1 MWLLFILH
9 DGTYANV
16 ADIEEVF
23 DIGLNRAVDLL
34 AVKRAG
40 GRGGRGAATEPLK
53 DLGAHPETGEAVKVM
68 AGRFGP
74 YVKCGSIN
82 ATLPKGTEPTAL
94 TMDEAVKLIAERA
107 AKGPSKGKGGRKTV
121 QKAAKP
127 KAAATK
133 PAAAKKKAPAK
144 KKPAAKKA

>member
-1 MWLLFILH
+1 
-9 DGTYANV
+9 
-16 ADIEEVF
+16 
-23 DIGLNRAVDLL
+23 
-34 AVKRAG
+34 
-40 GRGGRGAATEPLK
+40 
-53 DLGAHPETGEAVKVM
+53 M

-127 KAAATK
+127 KAAAKK
-133 PAAAKKKAPAK
+133 PATKKAPTK
-144 KKPAAKKA
+144 KKPAAKKAAPKA